1 MAIKTLRATHV
12 QHAGPLFAARVR
24 RSFRGV
30 FGFLGGNRRHVRYCR
45 FKRLCVSF
53 RLSFRFVFIRRSLAF
68 DLSLFGL
75 LLFGHVAAPPQSTG
89 TNSGGNAF
97 LPFGIVT

>member
-1 MAIKTLRATHV
+1 VIRERHDQPNLAENSDYQIAKAEQVPGRVWRLRSESS
-12 QHAGPLFAARVR
+12 AR
-24 RSFRGV
+24 
-30 FGFLGGNRRHVRYCR
+30 
-45 FKRLCVSF
+45 
-53 RLSFRFVFIRRSLAF
+53 ISLAF